1 MSKEADRAISH
12 AETRKALLRKIKNLA
27 EVILFIEENGLYD
40 SMKGK
45 LKQFELDSSIKLY
58 YEEYLDE

>member
-27 EVILFIEENGLYD
+27 EVILFIEEQGLYD

-45 LKQFELDSSIKLY
+45 LKQFELDSAIKLY
-58 YEEYLDE
+58 FEEYLDE

>member
-45 LKQFELDSSIKLY
+45 LKQFELDSAIKLY
-58 YEEYLDE
+58 FEEYLDE

>member
-27 EVILFIEENGLYD
+27 EVILFVEENGLYD
-40 SMKGK
+40 SVKGK
-45 LKQFELDSSIKLY
+45 LKQFELDSAIKMY
-58 YEEYLDE
+58 CEEYLDE

>member
-1 MSKEADRAISH
+1 MSKETERAISH

-40 SMKGK
+40 SVKGK
-45 LKQFELDSSIKLY
+45 MRQFELDSAIKLY
-58 YEEYLDE
+58 FEEYLDE